1 MYRRVMQY
9 AAAAFGVNLFCFV
22 FVQGTYLN
30 RYLIL
35 AVIFFVPALP
45 VGVTVIVLNAPLFL
59 MSLKRFGKRF
69 LVRSFFAVAVNSLF
83 IDLINAVCTFLPMD

>member
-1 MYRRVMQY
+1 MIAAVLLLGAISTRRAYAGLNPEDERGWMGRRVMQY

-35 AVIFFVPALP
+35 AVIFFVPAL
-45 VGVTVIVLNAPLFL
+45 A
-59 MSLKRFGKRF
+59 
-69 LVRSFFAVAVNSLF
+69 
-83 IDLINAVCTFLPMD
+83 